1 MLNTTTVLLT
11 ILIDFLVQILT
22 IVEWIT
28 PSKNILIIA
37 FTLLAFRSR
46 WTWNAFIPSFLVYF
60 YPNIKSYIQNHIH
73 LVQDMGRLDLLL
85 NANSLT
91 QHALFL
97 KDRLAWLY
105 REEISL
111 VLRIMQGDLS
121 FKVRF
126 FLITAIFIFFG
137 YFNWTSTVF
146 QLIVLHVLLKQS
158 TFGSF
163 YRGIGQNI
171 MKFSDFALFYKNLK
185 SHPFPHPFKL
195 ENNIFTIKISEI
207 IDIKTNIV
215 HFTTETEALVDPEF
229 IILLKPIVSRM
240 KESISDWAVD
250 SQNSRGSRT
259 WKWSK
264 TVKFDYNSDEL
275 DFFHLIHDIITS

>member
-28 PSKNILIIA
+28 PSKNILILA

-60 YPNIKSYIQNHIH
+60 YPNIKSYIHNHIN

-85 NANSLT
+85 TANSLT

-111 VLRIMQGDLS
+111 VFRIMQGDLS

-137 YFNWTSTVF
+137 YFNWTSNIL
-146 QLIVLHVLLKQS
+146 QLFVLHVILKHS
-158 TFGSF
+158 TLGSF
-163 YRGIGQNI
+163 YCGIGQNI
-171 MKFSDFALFYKNLK
+171 LRFSDFALFYKNLK
-185 SHPFPHPFKL
+185 GHKFPHPFKL
-195 ENNIFTIKISEI
+195 ENNEFTIKISEL
-207 IDIKTNIV
+207 IDLKTNAV
-215 HFTTETEALVDPEF
+215 HFTTETDAPVDPEL
-229 IILLKPIVSRM
+229 IVILKPIVSRM
-240 KESISDWAVD
+240 TESISNWEVD

-259 WKWSK
+259 WKWIK
-264 TVKFDYNSDEL
+264 TINFDYNSDEL